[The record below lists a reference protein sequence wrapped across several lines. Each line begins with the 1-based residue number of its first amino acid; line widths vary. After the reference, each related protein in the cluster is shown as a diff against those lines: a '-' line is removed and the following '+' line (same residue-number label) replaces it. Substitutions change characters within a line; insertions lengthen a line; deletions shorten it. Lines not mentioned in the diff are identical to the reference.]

1 MISMTS
7 HNDTRIVSNFS
18 KVGGPEEYIE
28 TQNGVYRVEMKNIT
42 DEAIQQI
49 EDLAISTACGSE
61 SIDIQKTITR
71 IGVLIF
77 DRLYALQLLGL
88 SLPFSY
94 SISYKII
101 FHFS

>member
-28 TQNGVYRVEMKNIT
+28 TQNGVYRMEMKNIT

-71 IGVLIF
+71 IGGPSCINYSCSQNAVF
-77 DRLYALQLLGL
+77 FLYSGL
-88 SLPFSY
+88 RVVKLVMT
-94 SISYKII
+94 
-101 FHFS
+101 

>member
-28 TQNGVYRVEMKNIT
+28 TQNGVYRMEMKNIT

-71 IGVLIF
+71 IG
-77 DRLYALQLLGL
+77 G
-88 SLPFSY
+88 
-94 SISYKII
+94 
-101 FHFS
+101 